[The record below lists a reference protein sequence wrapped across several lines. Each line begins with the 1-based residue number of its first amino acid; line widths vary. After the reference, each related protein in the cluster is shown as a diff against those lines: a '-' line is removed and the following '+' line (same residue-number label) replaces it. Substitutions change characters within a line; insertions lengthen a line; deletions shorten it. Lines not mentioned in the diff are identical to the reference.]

1 MLTDPSQNA
10 NQYTDFIM
18 MNQYF
23 GSWAGPA
30 EDLAPA
36 LERVGKMFPDKM
48 VVISEFGLA
57 GLFAPDTAQADVK
70 RVEVMRS
77 QLAEFARH
85 DFVAGAVFW
94 CYQDYKSHR
103 NLWPGET
110 SGYVEMGLVDE
121 NRQRLPSY
129 YAWKDETSPARLA
142 VEWTR
147 PTYYAAPTGFK
158 ATVAR
163 RPANELPSYE
173 LRGYR
178 LEWEAR
184 DHDGALLASGDEDAA
199 RDRRARDGRGLV
211 GGDEVARGPRHAAPR
226 ASDRVRRRG
235 EDRALVGAALG
246 RALTGGRGE
255 AGPGEAVGM
264 PIRRERPTPT
274 SAP

>member
-1 MLTDPSQNA
+1 
-10 NQYTDFIM
+10 M

-30 EDLAPA
+30 EGLAPA

-70 RVEVMRS
+70 RIRIMKD

-110 SGYVEMGLVDE
+110 SGFVEMGLVDE

-129 YAWKDETSPARLA
+129 YAWKDETSPARLSVA
-142 VEWTR
+142 WRQASAYVT
-147 PTYYAAPTGFK
+147 PTGFK

-163 RPANELPSYE
+163 RPPAEMPSYD
-173 LRGYR
+173 LRGYS
-178 LEWEAR
+178 LVWEAR
-184 DHDGALLASGDEDAA
+184 DHVGTLLASGTRRSRWSVSRSWWRAIGPPPP
-199 RDRRARDGRGLV
+199 RARCASACACCGRPASRQPSEPSA
-211 GGDEVARGPRHAAPR
+211 GGSRARAASARSKPRNR
-226 ASDRVRRRG
+226 ASRHRS
-235 EDRALVGAALG
+235 RACRPGDYRFG
-246 RALTGGRGE
+246 NSGIRTPRSRA
-255 AGPGEAVGM
+255 
-264 PIRRERPTPT
+264 T
-274 SAP
+274 SMARS